1 MTRHLDS
8 GFGRPGPQ
16 APRKSARISTSAL
29 VKMRRR
35 GHQSLTVR
43 VFDLSPEGCKLEFF
57 EKPKLDETVW
67 VKFEGLE
74 ILEATVCWIEDRSAG
89 VEFTRPMHVAVFD
102 AIVARLK

>member
-1 MTRHLDS
+1 M
-8 GFGRPGPQ
+8 
-16 APRKSARISTSAL
+16 
-29 VKMRRR
+29 
-35 GHQSLTVR
+35 
-43 VFDLSPEGCKLEFF
+43 SPEGCKLEFF
-57 EKPKLDETVW
+57 EHPKLDETIW

>member
-57 EKPKLDETVW
+57 EHPKLDETIW
-67 VKFEGLE
+67 VKPRALREYKFPSANDGL
-74 ILEATVCWIEDRSAG
+74 IEDLIRRMDRG
-89 VEFTRPMHVAVFD
+89 
-102 AIVARLK
+102 